1 MRRSAYLSD
10 RQLSRKRDGKHQTV
24 EPVLAFS
31 HNVRHLQ
38 TNERQ
43 NTLVLTSVVVYTRIY
58 RALRKYSHPR
68 PSLTVCTFC
77 HVTPRNGESFN
88 SFFLNAKY
96 MARLWLL
103 LEETYLA
110 KIKAEVKRRLI
121 REATKAPMV
130 NAEYDAATTIY
141 FNTDLVISHSCGVF
155 FLSFTFITDISDYPL
170 LWLRSYGGTDSEW
183 HFVVFKRSPERFV
196 SLNSRHSPVWRNSDR
211 RSAAAPRH
219 TPHTPLTAPSAPGH
233 RPRSRSL
240 QVTPASFSYTEG
252 RPSLS
257 LLRHHGIARHHPYRG
272 TLKALSLCPT
282 EQYGETDTDA
292 KRIARGTVWH
302 VIFKRMTDDSEEDME
317 HSGLHTY
324 TPHRTADM
332 KNTFPHNRIG
342 GRIFRSSQRPTASWW
357 PHGLYL

>member
-24 EPVLAFS
+24 EPVLASS

-110 KIKAEVKRRLI
+110 KIKDEVKRRLI

-155 FLSFTFITDISDYPL
+155 FF
-170 LWLRSYGGTDSEW
+170 
-183 HFVVFKRSPERFV
+183 
-196 SLNSRHSPVWRNSDR
+196 
-211 RSAAAPRH
+211 
-219 TPHTPLTAPSAPGH
+219 
-233 RPRSRSL
+233 
-240 QVTPASFSYTEG
+240 
-252 RPSLS
+252 LS
-257 LLRHHGIARHHPYRG
+257 LLLQISQIIPCYDCAVTAEPILNGISWYLNAHLNASWALIAVTHLFGVTLIAEVLQHPDTRHTHPWLHLRLRG
-272 TLKALSLCPT
+272 TARARVLSRWLQLHFLTRRVARLCLSWGIMGLLGIIRT
-282 EQYGETDTDA
+282 EE
-292 KRIARGTVWH
+292 R
-302 VIFKRMTDDSEEDME
+302 
-317 HSGLHTY
+317 
-324 TPHRTADM
+324 
-332 KNTFPHNRIG
+332 
-342 GRIFRSSQRPTASWW
+342 
-357 PHGLYL
+357 